1 VTSVPW
7 QAAPVPAQV
16 TQRWT
21 VGAATITRVVEAET
35 PGIPPELF
43 FPGFTAAEAQQIP
56 WLVPDFAAEDGTI
69 GFAVQAFVVEVAGRT
84 VVVDPC
90 VGNGKRLGFAFWN
103 DQDWPF
109 WDRFT
114 GAGFA
119 AETVDLVV
127 HTHLHADHIGWDTR
141 REGDAWVPTFTNAR
155 HLYTEADLAHRRAS
169 DTPGVEEAYE
179 ESIAPIFAA
188 GLADIVAEDADL
200 GDGLRLEPSGGHTP
214 GHVSLW
220 VESEG
225 EVALISGDFL
235 HHPLQC
241 AVPDTAEIGDADVEE
256 ARVTRHRMLA
266 KAATTGALFVGTH
279 FPTAPAGHVRADGE
293 TFRFHPV

>member
-1 VTSVPW
+1 M
-7 QAAPVPAQV
+7 PAQM

-35 PGIPPELF
+35 PGIPPEFF

-56 WLVPDFAAEDGTI
+56 WLVPDFAAPDGTI
-69 GFAVQAFVVEVAGRT
+69 AFAVQAFVVEIGGRT

-90 VGNGKRLGFAFWN
+90 VGNGKRLQLPFWN

-109 WDRFT
+109 WERFT

-141 REGDAWVPTFTNAR
+141 REGDTWVPTFTNAR

-169 DTPGVEEAYE
+169 DVPGVEEAHA

-200 GDGLRLEPSGGHTP
+200 GGGLRLEPSGGHTP

-220 VESEG
+220 IESEG
-225 EVALISGDFL
+225 EVALVSGDFL

-266 KAATTGALFVGTH
+266 TAVTTGALFVGTH
-279 FPTAPAGHVRADGE
+279 FPTAPAGHVRPDGDV
-293 TFRFHPV
+293 FRFHPV

>member
-1 VTSVPW
+1 M
-7 QAAPVPAQV
+7 QV
-16 TQRWT
+16 QRWD
-21 VGAATITRVVEAET
+21 VGAARITRVVEAET

-43 FPGFTAAEAQQIP
+43 FPGFVAADAQRIP

-69 GFAVQAFVVEVAGRT
+69 TFAVQAFVVEVGGRT

-90 VGNGKRLGFAFWN
+90 VGNGKRLQLFFWN
-103 DQDWPF
+103 DQHWPF
-109 WDRFT
+109 WNRFT
-114 GAGFA
+114 EAGFSA
-119 AETVDLVV
+119 DDVDLVV

-141 REGDAWVPTFTNAR
+141 REGDAWVPTFTGAR

-169 DTPGVEEAYE
+169 DVPGEEEAYA

-188 GLADIVAEDADL
+188 GLADVVDEDADL
-200 GDGLRLEPSGGHTP
+200 GGGLRLEPTTGHTP

-225 EVALISGDFL
+225 ETALITGDWL

-241 AVPDTAEIGDADVEE
+241 AAPDTPEVGDADVEV
-256 ARVTRHRMLA
+256 ARATRHRMLA
-266 KAATTGALFVGTH
+266 TAARTGALFVGTH
-279 FPTAPAGHVRADGE
+279 FPTAPAGHVRPDGDA
-293 TFRFHPV
+293 FRFVPA